1 MRAPVANDM
10 GSPERMARQTLE
22 HMLERCT
29 ALRAEASER
38 EPELASYSGW
48 LVKQGQF
55 VRNWKRR
62 FFMLEDHRV
71 RYYEDAQLEGSVLS
85 GRNMRGELEIEC
97 WVLHPADPS
106 RAEHEHIELLG
117 WMGKPRHWR
126 EKGGAARSMLV
137 RSDEETT
144 STARE
149 PGPSVL
155 QGWAAAL
162 RDHGVREV
170 SIEERFEMQ
179 EVSLAAVEGRR
190 RSLLV

>member
-1 MRAPVANDM
+1 M
-10 GSPERMARQTLE
+10 GSPERMRREALE
-22 HMLERCT
+22 HMVERCT
-29 ALRAEASER
+29 ALSAEVSER
-38 EPELASYSGW
+38 EPELDSYSGW
-48 LVKQGQF
+48 LVKQGQV

-62 FFMLEDHRV
+62 FFMLADRRV
-71 RYYEDAQLEGSVLS
+71 RYYEDARLDGSVLS
-85 GRNMRGELEIEC
+85 GLNMRGELDIEC

-137 RSDEETT
+137 RSDAETT

-155 QGWAAAL
+155 QSWAAAL
-162 RDHGVREV
+162 RAHGLREL
-170 SIEERFEMQ
+170 SIEERAEMQ
-179 EVSLAAVEGRR
+179 EVSMAAVEAGR